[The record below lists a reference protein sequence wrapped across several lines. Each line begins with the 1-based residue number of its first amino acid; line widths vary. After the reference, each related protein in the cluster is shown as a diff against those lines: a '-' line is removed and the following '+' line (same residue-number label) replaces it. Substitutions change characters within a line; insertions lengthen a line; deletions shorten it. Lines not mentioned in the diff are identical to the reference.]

1 MPGPRD
7 ASGRAGC
14 PTCSTMALSLVFEQP
29 DDLPIVERTAEWVLN
44 GKASAPALLSR
55 KRHGL
60 WTPVDLSSGH
70 IPSNLPLGVRDSADF
85 SQVAVS
91 VEAGDRV
98 AIYTDGITE
107 CTNASGEEFGQERLC
122 ALLEDCCCMDLNA
135 TKRCLL
141 EALRRHAGQ
150 APYEDDLTL
159 LLIEITSN
167 NVPNPAR
174 GRGGR
179 TAAAGSARA
188 N

>member
-1 MPGPRD
+1 MLAYHTGDSRLYVC
-7 ASGRAGC
+7 SAGH
-14 PTCSTMALSLVFEQP
+14 P
-29 DDLPIVERTAEWVLN
+29 
-44 GKASAPALLSR
+44 PALLSR
-55 KRHGL
+55 KRHRL

-85 SQVAVS
+85 GQVAVS

-98 AIYTDGITE
+98 ALYTDGITE

-122 ALLEDCCCMDLNA
+122 ALLEECGDMDLNA

-141 EALRRHAGQ
+141 EALRLHAGQ
-150 APYEDDLTL
+150 TAYEDDLTL
-159 LLIEITSN
+159 LLIEISSN

-179 TAAAGSARA
+179 SAAAGSGRA